1 MPRTASSSSSPA
13 AEERLIRIPLSQLHP
28 HPQNAN
34 VMSSDRR
41 TKLGAN
47 IRRNRRYPPLIVRHH
62 PTIADEYQILDGHQ
76 RCGVL
81 QELGETDAL
90 CLLWECDDA
99 TALVLLTTLNRL
111 EGEDVPAKRAALL
124 QELTSLLAPKDLAL
138 LLPESADAIRETLAL
153 HQLDSAA
160 LLAQLEAAAQ
170 RAAGTSPR
178 LVSFAVPPSDEPT
191 VEAAVARALAGLTG
205 PNRRGRALTLIC
217 KTYLEGNHD

>member
-1 MPRTASSSSSPA
+1 
-13 AEERLIRIPLSQLHP
+13 
-28 HPQNAN
+28 
-34 VMSSDRR
+34 MSSERR

-62 PTIADEYQILDGHQ
+62 PRLPDDYQLLDGHQ
-76 RCGVL
+76 RFGVL
-81 QELGETDAL
+81 QELGEPDAL

-99 TALVLLTTLNRL
+99 TALILLTTLNRL

-153 HQLDSAA
+153 HVLDGTA
-160 LLAQLEAAAQ
+160 LLAELEAAAQ

-191 VEAAVARALAGLTG
+191 VEAAVARALVGLDG
-205 PNRRGRALTLIC
+205 PNRRGRALVRIC
-217 KTYLEGNHD
+217 QTYLEANRV